1 MSVEG
6 GKWGFKVGWSTNLE
20 QKYKYHRRRVTDK
33 QSILDEQS
41 RERLDIAKR
50 CLHKLED
57 DYSTSIPRSRQK
69 NEPRL

>member
-1 MSVEG
+1 MGIQG
-6 GKWGFKVGWSTNLE
+6 GLEFKLGTE
-20 QKYKYHRRRVTDK
+20 YKYHRRRVTDK
-33 QSILDEQS
+33 QSILEEQS